1 MKKIEI
7 KGKLSL
13 NKSTIAS
20 LNGNQMAQV
29 KGGGVDN
36 TADEGPAKSKFK
48 HCHYPSCPHDGCTY
62 NTKFDI
68 SCDSACIC

>member
-20 LNGNQMAQV
+20 LDNKQMSQV
-29 KGGGVDN
+29 KGGEE
-36 TADEGPAKSKFK
+36 EGQSRWRKVCKALGLSGDFW
-48 HCHYPSCPHDGCTY
+48 CC
-62 NTKFDI
+62 
-68 SCDSACIC
+68 

>member
-13 NKSTIAS
+13 NKSTIAN

-29 KGGGVDN
+29 KGGAAGDAADD
-36 TADEGPAKSKFK
+36 TAGLEAQGGLSWFRRCTPITVSGKT
-48 HCHYPSCPHDGCTY
+48 HCH
-62 NTKFDI
+62 
-68 SCDSACIC
+68 